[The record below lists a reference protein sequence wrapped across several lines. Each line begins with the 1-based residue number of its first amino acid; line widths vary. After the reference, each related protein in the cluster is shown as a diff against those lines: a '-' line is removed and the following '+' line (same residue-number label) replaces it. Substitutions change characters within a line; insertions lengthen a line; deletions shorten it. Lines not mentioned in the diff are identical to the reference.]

1 MKTRSLLLTLSL
13 SILAGAASGCW
24 VSSGSPTASEADVD
38 PTANGARVEAAAEGI
53 LATEATS
60 SSATEAPVGRGPL
73 LHVHVGEKAAEGG
86 ERFKADWSFDLM
98 DQGSWSAHVH
108 VIPPGQLVP
117 LHHHPE
123 NDELSWVALG
133 SGEWMS
139 KVTGADLV
147 RTSVTAGALLAAPK
161 GAAHGIRNRGEEDL
175 VVVVVQRPSFGQNWY
190 LEESDVQSRAV
201 ATVVAKQTELF
212 PGITFPE
219 DFFVGWELE
228 FEGAHNVEATT
239 TDHLYL
245 NRWGS
250 GSLVFEDKELPIEAG
265 HFVRVPPGL
274 NAQFR
279 TMAATEPLT
288 LVRISIQTGS

>member
-1 MKTRSLLLTLSL
+1 
-13 SILAGAASGCW
+13 
-24 VSSGSPTASEADVD
+24 
-38 PTANGARVEAAAEGI
+38 
-53 LATEATS
+53 
-60 SSATEAPVGRGPL
+60 
-73 LHVHVGEKAAEGG
+73 
-86 ERFKADWSFDLM
+86 M

-123 NDELSWVALG
+123 NDELSWVVQG

-139 KVTGADLV
+139 KVAGAELV
-147 RTSVTAGALLAAPK
+147 RTRVWAGALLAAPK
-161 GAAHGIRNRGEEDL
+161 GAAHGIRNHGQDDL

-190 LEESDVQSRAV
+190 LEEADVQSSKL
-201 ATVVAKQTELF
+201 ATVVAKETEVF
-212 PGITFPE
+212 PGIAFPE
-219 DFFVGWELE
+219 DLFLGWELE
-228 FEGAHNVEATT
+228 FEGAHNVEAEEA
-239 TDHLYL
+239 DHLYL

-274 NAQFR
+274 DAQFR

-288 LVRISIQTGS
+288 LVRISIPRGS